1 MSAAGWWWWLS
12 RLHVFLASVS
22 LATYVCVSDG
32 TLIPVFILWQG
43 IGSTGLE
50 WISDRFTS
58 FSEKIGKSLD
68 QLGSK
73 LVLDFCA
80 KSMHNQYLE
89 SA

>member
-1 MSAAGWWWWLS
+1 MRKAESGWEE
-12 RLHVFLASVS
+12 VP
-22 LATYVCVSDG
+22 DG
-32 TLIPVFILWQG
+32 FELWSILWQG
-43 IGSTGLE
+43 IGSTRLE